1 MWLKQ
6 VVVSH
11 VGNCI
16 EHQEALLLEGFF
28 SEGDTVFE
36 GVELWTI
43 STKNKQ
49 KKIHNTDWY
58 HYCCV
63 VFFSTNLTRSLFVG
77 IIIVLHARKGRSV
90 LSIWIFKWLF
100 SNIAIQVS
108 AHSLL
113 DVFVFLLSGLVSVL
127 EYIMFMLIFLF
138 WVTARITSN
147 VLPVQSEMLCLSSC
161 LFKAPPLPPNTFW
174 LVSSHMPD

>member
-16 EHQEALLLEGFF
+16 EHQEGLLLEGFF

-77 IIIVLHARKGRSV
+77 IIIVLHARKGRD
-90 LSIWIFKWLF
+90 LF
-100 SNIAIQVS
+100 YLYGFLNYCF
-108 AHSLL
+108 LTLPYKFLPTL

-138 WVTARITSN
+138 WITARITSN
-147 VLPVQSEMLCLSSC
+147 VLPVLSEMLCLSSC